1 LLEDVTI
8 QDLEG
13 IDAYSSQVL
22 KDLENY
28 AQSLSDEEFEAGVD
42 QCFTTV
48 LSSGE
53 EVPLCEGGESKKV
66 TKENVTEFTGLVLEA
81 RKNEAKEQVEAI
93 REGFLQVIEQKS

>member
-28 AQSLSDEEFEAGVD
+28 AQSLSDEAFEAGVD
-42 QCFTTV
+42 
-48 LSSGE
+48 
-53 EVPLCEGGESKKV
+53 
-66 TKENVTEFTGLVLEA
+66 
-81 RKNEAKEQVEAI
+81 
-93 REGFLQVIEQKS
+93 